1 MDVQEQLG
9 RHEIRSFA
17 EQNGKS
23 HTFNC
28 LFCPQRQKY
37 RESESMRVLIA
48 PYLYDLDFISNDE
61 AGITLPSSYSGSL
74 SASIIEK
81 NKSKYCQSARDFSS
95 EHFFFFAPKSRHI
108 KIDQNSSFTSNYTV
122 IRKWKFDQ

>member
-17 EQNGKS
+17 AQNGKS
-23 HTFNC
+23 HAFNC
-28 LFCPQRQKY
+28 LFYPQRQKY
-37 RESESMRVLIA
+37 RESEPTRVLIA

-61 AGITLPSSYSGSL
+61 AEITLPSSYSGSL

-81 NKSKYCQSARDFSS
+81 KTPKHLNIVKALKILAPST
-95 EHFFFFAPKSRHI
+95 FFFFFSLPKADI
-108 KIDQNSSFTSNYTV
+108 LK
-122 IRKWKFDQ
+122 